1 MQNVRCGSQAVIPR
15 FRMAER
21 TGAGTLL
28 TAGTLLPNHVIIV
41 TYRFR
46 KCNCKNP
53 ARFSLALAG
62 PLTLMECFSCLM
74 GSLEFSPNHTYL
86 MSTLMSK
93 NAVCALSFML
103 ILMICLLLLICHDE
117 INVQN
122 VPIRIL
128 SLSVEGMEYYVY
140 QTTLSQTVFGGRLSK
155 NHAQTRSSGVSESR
169 FEVQYISVSRSQNHR
184 PVSGISKLGIAG

>member
-1 MQNVRCGSQAVIPR
+1 
-15 FRMAER
+15 
-21 TGAGTLL
+21 
-28 TAGTLLPNHVIIV
+28 
-41 TYRFR
+41 
-46 KCNCKNP
+46 
-53 ARFSLALAG
+53 
-62 PLTLMECFSCLM
+62 
-74 GSLEFSPNHTYL
+74 
-86 MSTLMSK
+86 MSK

-184 PVSGISKLGIAG
+184 PRIRHKQTRDRRLELSHTPQALHGNGQEQIIWNHARVGDSLIFDETTGWPAV